1 MTDLNNHLA
10 EAPRAPRLSSGGLEQ
25 QMQTYQRNKLDKPGH
40 HEAMELE
47 LMAVPEVD
55 ELAPESEGIL
65 RKLLRCSSGV
75 KMLNPQNHWSA
86 RGVSKL
92 SVAEASTQLSGL
104 KRMFLWAFTLSLI
117 SGIILYWSSSVAYG
131 ADLDMTAFTVK
142 TNPDGT
148 QDYSLSL
155 QVIMLMTVLTFLP
168 SIVVM
173 MTSFTRIII
182 VLAILRQAMGLQTS
196 PSNQILL
203 GLAFF
208 MTIYIMTPV
217 LNDIYNEA
225 IVPYM
230 NDQIQA
236 REAIEIGQ
244 KPLHSFMRAQVRMS
258 DLNAFMEYADIEV
271 ATPEEVPFH
280 VLIPAFIV
288 SELKTAFQIGFM
300 LFLPFLI
307 IDLVVASILM
317 AMGMMMLSPMIV
329 SLPFKLMLFVLVDG
343 WTLIMGTLLASYG
356 IGVPA

>member
-1 MTDLNNHLA
+1 MIAADHNPKA
-10 EAPRAPRLSSGGLEQ
+10 IP
-25 QMQTYQRNKLDKPGH
+25 
-40 HEAMELE
+40 
-47 LMAVPEVD
+47 VD
-55 ELAPESEGIL
+55 RTLQL
-65 RKLLRCSSGV
+65 R
-75 KMLNPQNHWSA
+75 
-86 RGVSKL
+86 
-92 SVAEASTQLSGL
+92 GL
-104 KRMFLWAFTLSLI
+104 KRVFMIAFSLSVI
-117 SGIILYWSSSVAYG
+117 SGLILYFCSSAQA

-155 QVIMLMTVLTFLP
+155 QVVMLMTLLTFLP
-168 SIVVM
+168 SIIIM
-173 MTSFTRIII
+173 TTSFVRIII

-196 PSNQILL
+196 PSNQILI

-217 LNDIYNEA
+217 LNAIYNEA
-225 IVPYM
+225 IVPYL
-230 NDQIQA
+230 NDEMQA
-236 REAIEIGQ
+236 REAIVVGQ
-244 KPLHSFMRAQVRMS
+244 KPLHQFMREQTRMS
-258 DLNAFMEYADIEV
+258 DLNAFIDYAGIQV
-271 ATPEEVPFH
+271 ARAEDVPLH

-343 WTLIMGTLLASYG
+343 WTLIMGSLLASFG
-356 IGVPA
+356 IGVPS

>member
-1 MTDLNNHLA
+1 M
-10 EAPRAPRLSSGGLEQ
+10 GL
-25 QMQTYQRNKLDKPGH
+25 T
-40 HEAMELE
+40 
-47 LMAVPEVD
+47 
-55 ELAPESEGIL
+55 
-65 RKLLRCSSGV
+65 
-75 KMLNPQNHWSA
+75 WS
-86 RGVSKL
+86 VI
-92 SVAEASTQLSGL
+92 SGL
-104 KRMFLWAFTLSLI
+104 
-117 SGIILYWSSSVAYG
+117 ILYFCSVTQA

-155 QVIMLMTVLTFLP
+155 QVVMLMTLLSFLP
-168 SIVVM
+168 SIIIM
-173 MTSFTRIII
+173 TTSFVRIII

-196 PSNQILL
+196 PSNQILV

-217 LNDIYNEA
+217 LNSIYNTA
-225 IVPYM
+225 IVPYL
-230 NDQIQA
+230 NDQMQA
-236 REAIEIGQ
+236 RDAFVVAQ
-244 KPLHSFMRAQVRMS
+244 KPLHAFMREQTRMS
-258 DLNAFMEYADIEV
+258 DLNAFMEYADV
-271 ATPEEVPFH
+271 QVQTPEEVPLH

-343 WTLIMGTLLASYG
+343 WTLIMGSLLASYG

>member
-1 MTDLNNHLA
+1 MITADQNSSVT
-10 EAPRAPRLSSGGLEQ
+10 LSERTSQ
-25 QMQTYQRNKLDKPGH
+25 
-40 HEAMELE
+40 
-47 LMAVPEVD
+47 
-55 ELAPESEGIL
+55 L
-65 RKLLRCSSGV
+65 R
-75 KMLNPQNHWSA
+75 
-86 RGVSKL
+86 
-92 SVAEASTQLSGL
+92 GL
-104 KRMFLWAFTLSLI
+104 KRLFFIALSLSVI
-117 SGIILYWSSSVAYG
+117 SGTILYFCSTAQ
-131 ADLDMTAFTVK
+131 AANLDMTAFTVR

-155 QVIMLMTVLTFLP
+155 QVVMLMTLLTLLP
-168 SIVVM
+168 SIIIM
-173 MTSFTRIII
+173 TTSFVRIII

-196 PSNQILL
+196 PSNQILV

-217 LNDIYNEA
+217 LNAIYNEA
-225 IVPYM
+225 IVPYL
-230 NDQIQA
+230 NDEMQA
-236 REAIEIGQ
+236 REAIVVGQ
-244 KPLHSFMRAQVRMS
+244 RPLHQFMREQTRMS
-258 DLNAFMEYADIEV
+258 DLNAFMDYAGIQVSKVED
-271 ATPEEVPFH
+271 VPVH

-343 WTLIMGTLLASYG
+343 WTLIMGSLLASFG